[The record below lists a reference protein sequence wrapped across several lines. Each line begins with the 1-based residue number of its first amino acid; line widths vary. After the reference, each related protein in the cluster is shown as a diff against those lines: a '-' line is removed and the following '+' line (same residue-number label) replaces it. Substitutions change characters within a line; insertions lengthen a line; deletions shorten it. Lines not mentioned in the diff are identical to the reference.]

1 MVGKI
6 NSKTTVLAKLSML
19 FQVEEHNRAISVQQK
34 VKVRLLWEQLEAL
47 VERQAENRV
56 VLRLRMK
63 ILGRTCNGTVS
74 QILKEIYQMVSDC

>member
-1 MVGKI
+1 
-6 NSKTTVLAKLSML
+6 ML

-63 ILGRTCNGTVS
+63 ISGRTCNGTVS